1 MPRHSRSAHPVN
13 QVTPGTQPGR
23 WRLGRRGSFWAAALV
38 LALVLWSSGAPSVL
52 YPIYAEQW
60 ALTPLTVTTVF
71 ATYQLALLLV
81 LPLIG
86 NLSDQIGRRRVMIW
100 GVALIAA
107 SAVLFAIAPNVSF
120 LFIGRALQGAGAGLA
135 MGAATAS
142 LLENNPRIN
151 PRFASSMATVA
162 TATGLTIA
170 LALSGLLAEVTP
182 LPLLWSYVVLLGL
195 SLASITTLA
204 LTRDDRPAH
213 ASRWRPQSPSVPAG
227 IRLPFVVA
235 TFSVSLAYCVGAIFL
250 SLGAHMITQ
259 FARTDNSAVVGALLA
274 LSAAAIGV
282 TALFLAR
289 VSPRVCVWLGGLL
302 TLLSLGL
309 MWAASS
315 AGSAPL
321 FILWCL
327 VGGTAYSFAFTG
339 GLGLINRVAPI
350 HHRGSTLSLLYLVAY
365 ALQAVTAIGVGAIA
379 TSGSLGLAV
388 MVAALAISA
397 LCLTLLALL
406 WATKN
411 SAK

>member
-1 MPRHSRSAHPVN
+1 MN